1 VSILALSRGSFALDA
16 ATESIRVDYRADPG
30 VGCPSAEE
38 FVKQVFAR
46 IARARPAAEA
56 EPGRIFNDE
65 LRRKGCKVTGNLVVE
80 ETAGTSVARQVSAAE
95 CGHVASVLAL
105 ATALAIDPR
114 AELMPRENA
123 ERAGSAVRPDVTSPA
138 PAGPAPSSQAAS
150 RDTASAREAPESGGK
165 RWSVRASLGAAV
177 ALGPAPQPSLGP
189 FALLALRHDRA
200 ALEEVG
206 LGFVFRTGASELV
219 GRAKADFHF
228 YAARPIVCLRGVE
241 LTASLQIAPC
251 ALVELGAVTGVGSEI
266 TMASRATRF
275 WAAAAGLVRLQY
287 SLSAEFFASLEAG
300 AGLPLTRYRFVF
312 LSPETSIH
320 EVPLVT
326 AEAGLRIGMRL

>member
-1 VSILALSRGSFALDA
+1 MLALSRGSFALDR
-16 ATESIRVDYRADPG
+16 ATEPIRVEYRADAG
-30 VGCPSAEE
+30 VGCPSADE

-46 IARARPAAEA
+46 TARARPAAES
-56 EPGRIFNDE
+56 EPGRTFNVE
-65 LRRKGCKVTGNLVVE
+65 LRRKGSKVTGTLVVE

-114 AELMPRENA
+114 AELMPRESA
-123 ERAGSAVRPDVTSPA
+123 ERVGSAVPLDVTSPA
-138 PAGPAPSSQAAS
+138 PAGAAASSQAAS
-150 RDTASAREAPESGGK
+150 RDTASPEPEEAPESGGK
-165 RWSVRASLGAAV
+165 HWSARASIGAVA

-189 FALLALRHDRA
+189 LALLALRHDRA

-228 YAARPIVCLRGVE
+228 YAARPTVCLRGAE

-266 TMASRATRF
+266 AMASRATRF
-275 WAAAAGLVRLQY
+275 WAAAAGLVRLEY

-326 AEAGLRIGMRL
+326 AEAGLRIGMLL